1 MEDLKKNERNMQL
14 NNGAVDEYEQR
25 NKAQQKKIKQLKASI
40 HLLEQNLSQILQ
52 SLQDEKEL
60 LRFQHEQVLEQQ
72 RKEIGQLQG
81 KMKKKVRRQRAL
93 KDLAGRILQQRSEV
107 EQFFL
112 EALEQIKEEIRKKL
126 LLEKKRNFTAAQNER
141 PKPLTADQ
149 SR

>member
-1 MEDLKKNERNMQL
+1 M
-14 NNGAVDEYEQR
+14 
-25 NKAQQKKIKQLKASI
+25 
-40 HLLEQNLSQILQ
+40 
-52 SLQDEKEL
+52 
-60 LRFQHEQVLEQQ
+60 LEQQ

-81 KMKKKVRRQRAL
+81 KMKKKVRRQKAL

-149 SR
+149 SRQSAERSYQDKVDLNDLDWEDRERVLRLLFSKMNAGVPPKTHHLMSNAVVLS